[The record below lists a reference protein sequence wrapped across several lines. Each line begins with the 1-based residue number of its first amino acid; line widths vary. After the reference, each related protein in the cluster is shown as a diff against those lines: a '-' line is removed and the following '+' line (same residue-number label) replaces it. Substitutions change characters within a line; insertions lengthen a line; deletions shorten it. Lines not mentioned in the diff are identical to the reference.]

1 MDKFKTLCTAML
13 LVAVLV
19 SGAALQAQE
28 TGRWTSGAA
37 MPSERS
43 EVAVAEVGGKVYVIG
58 GFAGQRE
65 LEIYDPATD
74 SWSRG
79 ATVPRSLHHTAA
91 VGLND
96 KLYVVGGYADGWTP
110 IDDLYEYDPGSDR
123 WRRLATTNCRILGN
137 RSRAGTIRGTR
148 EGWRSDP

>member
-1 MDKFKTLCTAML
+1 ML

-91 VGLND
+91 VGLN
-96 KLYVVGGYADGWTP
+96 AA
-110 IDDLYEYDPGSDR
+110 R
-123 WRRLATTNCRILGN
+123 
-137 RSRAGTIRGTR
+137 RAGLGDCYERRIGPDRGG
-148 EGWRSDP
+148 EAAG